1 MKNHHN
7 IASHDARQSADRFAD
22 ACTHVY
28 PDTHA
33 GRFDGGLSRRT
44 LLGAF
49 AAVAGGMVLPAFA
62 QAAWPTKPVTV
73 IVPFAPGGAGNG
85 SVRILA
91 DIIGPAIGQPL
102 VVENRAGGGG
112 IPGTQYVTNSH
123 DDHMFLMGSTSMTI
137 LPALRSDLGY
147 DAQRDLQ
154 PVGMISSQP
163 LVFAVPANSQL
174 KTIEDLVAKGKSGD
188 LTAGNSGVGTLSHL
202 TTELLN
208 RKLGLKLLAVPYK
221 GDAQLIPDVVAG
233 TISMGV
239 MNLPVAL
246 PLIQAGRL
254 RAIAV
259 TSPQPVASL
268 PGVKTL
274 STLGS
279 EFVISGWAAL
289 FAARNVPAAGVERF
303 ATQLRV
309 ALAQDNVKERFAGF
323 GVNPEIATPAQL
335 REYVA
340 SEMARWADVVKS
352 RGIKLD

>member
-1 MKNHHN
+1 MN
-7 IASHDARQSADRFAD
+7 QRFN
-22 ACTHVY
+22 
-28 PDTHA
+28 
-33 GRFDGGLSRRT
+33 RRT
-44 LLGAF
+44 LLAASA
-49 AAVAGGMVLPAFA
+49 AAVASGVLPASAWA
-62 QAAWPTKPVTV
+62 QASWPAKPVTV

-91 DIIGPAIGQPL
+91 EIIGPQIGQPL

-112 IPGTQYVTNSH
+112 IPGTQVVTHSN
-123 DDHMFLMGSTSMTI
+123 DDHMLLMGSTTMTI

-147 DAQRDLQ
+147 DVQRDLQ

-163 LVFAVPANSQL
+163 LVFAVPANSPL
-174 KTIEDLVAKGKSGD
+174 KSLDDLAARGKSSE

-246 PLIQAGRL
+246 PLIQDGRL

-259 TSPQPVASL
+259 TSAKPVASL

-274 STLGS
+274 NTLGP
-279 EFVISGWAAL
+279 EFVITGWAAL
-289 FAARNVPAAGVERF
+289 FAARNVPAAGVERLG
-303 ATQLRV
+303 TQLRA
-309 ALAQDNVKERFAGF
+309 ALQQESVRERFAGF
-323 GVNPEIATPAQL
+323 GVTPEIATPAQL
-335 REYVA
+335 RDFIAAET
-340 SEMARWADVVKS
+340 ARWGDVVKS
-352 RGIKLD
+352 RGIKLE

>member
-1 MKNHHN
+1 MN
-7 IASHDARQSADRFAD
+7 RQ
-22 ACTHVY
+22 
-28 PDTHA
+28 
-33 GRFDGGLSRRT
+33 LSRRHLLAASAAGT
-44 LLGAF
+44 L
-49 AAVAGGMVLPAFA
+49 AAWLPARA
-62 QAAWPTKPVTV
+62 QGQWPHKPVTV
-73 IVPFAPGGAGNG
+73 VVPFAPGGAGNG

-91 DIIGPAIGQPL
+91 DIIGPQLGQNI

-112 IPGTQYVTNSH
+112 IPGTQYVAQSN
-123 DDHMFLMGSTSMTI
+123 DDHMLLMGSTTMTI
-137 LPALRSDLGY
+137 LPALRSDLAY
-147 DAQRDLQ
+147 DVQRDVQ

-163 LVFAVPANSQL
+163 LVFAVAANSPL
-174 KTIEDLVAKGKSGD
+174 RTLDDLVARGKSGD

-254 RAIAV
+254 RAITV
-259 TSPQPVASL
+259 TSAQPVASL
-268 PGVKTL
+268 PGVQTL
-274 STLGS
+274 RTLGP
-279 EFVISGWAAL
+279 EFVITGWAAL

-303 ATQLRV
+303 ATLMRA
-309 ALAQDNVKERFAGF
+309 ALQDAGVRERFAGF
-323 GVNPEIATPAQL
+323 GVSPEIATPAQL
-335 REYVA
+335 REFIA
-340 SEMARWADVVKS
+340 AETARWGDVVKS